1 MDRKTLK
8 LGWLLLVLWSVCI
21 AVIASSY
28 RSTSATKEQIYELG
42 SSIQELRE
50 SFSFDVPYRVQMAD
64 SQALNLQLIYALR
77 LQLDAHYQRS
87 WFLPDINQL
96 LFTTDRFI
104 EQTQLYLDNTLDL
117 VALAEQIRVM
127 RERNEENT
135 DVHQL
140 YLRLGANVL
149 DAIFS
154 NNESSPEIY
163 RDLDRIYAISNQL
176 PVRERQ
182 DLQQVLATVSSVLG
196 GYAQGTYIV
205 DKLISH
211 NVHAQIS
218 LQRSEFNGLLLK
230 HIWVGALI
238 SLLVVLGYLWLL
250 KTSSPEVRTKQDPLV
265 EQDIKPQPP
274 QSNVSPL
281 PTQDTTEL
289 AQEKPT
295 DTREPE
301 INFAKMLDSLNQDKE
316 SVCMLLEVF
325 IEDHSQDTESITRLL
340 TDAPEEAQR
349 KAHSLKGVGG
359 NLGAD
364 KLREAASKVEQAIKD
379 DITLVPAL
387 LDELNLRLERAID
400 EARLFLKENTAIE
413 N

>member
-117 VALAEQIRVM
+117 LALADQIRAM
-127 RERNEENT
+127 RERNEQNI
-135 DVHQL
+135 DIHQL

-163 RDLDRIYAISNQL
+163 RDLDRIYSISNQL
-176 PVRERQ
+176 P
-182 DLQQVLATVSSVLG
+182 
-196 GYAQGTYIV
+196 
-205 DKLISH
+205 
-211 NVHAQIS
+211 
-218 LQRSEFNGLLLK
+218 RS
-230 HIWVGALI
+230 
-238 SLLVVLGYLWLL
+238 
-250 KTSSPEVRTKQDPLV
+250 
-265 EQDIKPQPP
+265 
-274 QSNVSPL
+274 
-281 PTQDTTEL
+281 
-289 AQEKPT
+289 
-295 DTREPE
+295 
-301 INFAKMLDSLNQDKE
+301 
-316 SVCMLLEVF
+316 
-325 IEDHSQDTESITRLL
+325 
-340 TDAPEEAQR
+340 
-349 KAHSLKGVGG
+349 
-359 NLGAD
+359 
-364 KLREAASKVEQAIKD
+364 
-379 DITLVPAL
+379 
-387 LDELNLRLERAID
+387 
-400 EARLFLKENTAIE
+400 
-413 N
+413 